1 MKYRDKHAEIQFK
14 DGAIQPKSTKRGD
27 LLHNQRV
34 NLEKSGTQ
42 EWVFQA
48 LMLLLE
54 KETFEKI
61 TITKICT
68 KAGINRSTFY
78 RNYEN
83 KEDIVIQQLETDL
96 RHITTLIENGS
107 SETEVYHYIFT
118 NCTYVLEVME
128 LGLYNVVLKYLTQM
142 QFRILNM
149 DGIYINSPDD
159 RLITTYHLAG
169 IINMFL
175 NWLHPENHIPAEQFI
190 EILKKQVGHINKKD
204 ILKVLHLLAEENH
217 PEP

>member
-1 MKYRDKHAEIQFK
+1 MRNKIEIQFK
-14 DGAIQPKSTKRGD
+14 DGGTRPKSTKWGD
-27 LLHNQRV
+27 LLHNKRV
-34 NLEKSGTQ
+34 KLEKSGTQ
-42 EWVFQA
+42 EWVFQS

-54 KETFEKI
+54 KENFDKI
-61 TITKICT
+61 TITKICD

-83 KEDIVIQQLETDL
+83 KEDIVIKQLETDL
-96 RHITTLIENGS
+96 GCITQMIENGS
-107 SETEVYHYIFT
+107 SENEVYHYVFT

-128 LGLYNVVLKYLTQM
+128 LGLYNVVLKYLTRV

-149 DGIYINSPDD
+149 DGIYINSPKD

-190 EILKKQVGHINKKD
+190 EVLKKTSWTY
-204 ILKVLHLLAEENH
+204 
-217 PEP
+217 